1 MIKNPMT
8 QNEQENDGGLES
20 SAKKL
25 YTMSE
30 VCERT
35 GIPYET
41 LKFWCNKGLV
51 PNIKRSESNYR
62 LFDSNNIGWIESL
75 KCLKRCGMSIEEM
88 LRYKDLCMEGK
99 STIPE
104 RRKILCEKLKILE
117 AEKEKIQASIDY
129 ISWKNNFYDDV
140 ESGKTQYKSYLL
152 PENGETDF

>member
-1 MIKNPMT
+1 MARPAANFWLQIFSEELD
-8 QNEQENDGGLES
+8 QLE
-20 SAKKL
+20 
-25 YTMSE
+25 
-30 VCERT
+30 R
-35 GIPYET
+35 
-41 LKFWCNKGLV
+41 FFF
-51 PNIKRSESNYR
+51 NILRHEIY
-62 LFDSNNIGWIESL
+62 SNNIGWIESL

-117 AEKEKIQASIDY
+117 AEKEKIQASTSIDY